1 LFESWCWPKLQGI
14 IIHNRDPINRLLVIK
29 KKIIIIMKMCVFK
42 YNLLQNFIVS
52 SDFDKKEQMSRN
64 FIRLIS
70 PYTEPVLIHQ
80 WATGEHSFTVTF
92 LWLNPYDELI
102 NVTSTNIEESALVS
116 NFKIVL

>member
-1 LFESWCWPKLQGI
+1 MCLSI
-14 IIHNRDPINRLLVIK
+14 I
-29 KKIIIIMKMCVFK
+29 
-42 YNLLQNFIVS
+42 LLQNFIVS

-64 FIRLIS
+64 FIRLIG

-80 WATGEHSFTVTF
+80 WAAGEHSFTVTF

-116 NFKIVL
+116 SFYNCFMYNLIYLKL